1 MAVLRAIV
9 SSERKK
15 RMTRNHGDS
24 DPKRKR
30 VTRRNALWHAGTARI
45 TILKNVN
52 ALSKVV
58 AVIQMEP
65 GHKDAHIGN
74 LYPSMK
80 KIEEMKHMD
89 AWLCFCCFLF
99 CWC

>member
-1 MAVLRAIV
+1 
-9 SSERKK
+9 
-15 RMTRNHGDS
+15 MTRNHGDFG
-24 DPKRKR
+24 PKRKR
-30 VTRRNALWHAGTARI
+30 ATRRTELWHAGTARI

-52 ALSKVV
+52 ALLKVV

-65 GHKDAHIGN
+65 GHKDALIGN
-74 LYPSMK
+74 QYPIMK

-89 AWLCFCCFLF
+89 AWFCFCCFPY